1 MSRGARY
8 RPLDVPD
15 TLQGSLMARLDR
27 LPASKYVAQTGAVI
41 GRDFPHALI
50 AAVAD
55 LSDTDLT
62 RALVALAD
70 ADLVHQRGSPPA
82 AVYSF
87 KHALVRDAA
96 YESLLRSRR
105 QTLHGRI
112 VAAVESDFAH
122 LAVSEPEW
130 LAQHCAG
137 AGLTGKAVGYWC
149 QAGAQAVRR
158 AGNREAS
165 EHLRK
170 ALAHNDL
177 LPDTPERDRT
187 ELAILSQLG
196 PALMSLHGWPAPEVR
211 EVFERAGAVA
221 RRLQV
226 SADLA
231 PPLVGLWLYHVAKG
245 QFDRADGISDKLFRV
260 AGELKDPEILLQAH
274 HAAWPT
280 CFLRGR
286 FSIAAGHIASAM
298 ALYDETRHAQHRY
311 LYLGHDPAV
320 CALAIGTVVQS
331 VLGRGD
337 EVLRMERSALQ
348 LARRLRH
355 APSLA
360 HTLWFVGEAQV
371 ARGDVACG
379 AAIADELLALCEEHK
394 LPQPRAT
401 ALMFKGWALAQ
412 WGETAAGLA
421 KVEEGLAIWDGLGAR
436 SYLPRDQTLSWMRG
450 KAGTSSLRAILY
462 MDEVFGYLPP
472 VAEPPSK
479 RPLLT
484 LLKQARAFGVGV
496 VLATQNPVDLDYKGL
511 TNIGTWLLGRLQA
524 DRDKQRLLDGLE
536 GAAQGKG
543 PSRAE
548 LDALLSRLRTRLFL
562 LHNVHEDAP
571 VVFESRW
578 AMSYLRGPLTRQE
591 IRRLTDE
598 DREGTAAAG
607 DAARAA
613 GGPTGAGAFAAGAG
627 GTAAAAGAPAAA
639 ATAPPPSP
647 APAAAPQPLLPPG
660 VVQLWEPARAAGGT
674 YQPALAGWGRVW
686 YRDAR
691 KRIEHSDAVALVVP
705 LPGGAGEPDWTSGEA
720 PAVPVAELETSA
732 PAGAVAAPAPPTAA
746 RAPSWRSWEASFK
759 RHLRGGLPL
768 ELWRHASSGEVS
780 NPGEGER
787 ELRIRISELARGQRS
802 ARLDS
807 VRQRFAKRAATVTER
822 VRKAQ
827 QSLDEQEAQLRGSQT
842 QTAISIGATV
852 LSALLGRRAI
862 SHSSLGRATTAA
874 RGFGRSRRE
883 KVDVEEARRRLAEAQ
898 SEMADLERQMTEE
911 LATAER
917 AERADL
923 EPLERLRLLPKE
935 VEVGGV
941 ALLWRWSP

>member
-1 MSRGARY
+1 MSDPALNPETYEKLGLFYLGRPWDLDGDRPLPGAVLYDSRDLLTHALCVGMTGSGKTGLCIALLEEAAIDGVPSLVIDPKGDLGNLLLTFPDLTAEHFLPWVEEEAAARKGISREEY
-8 RPLDVPD
+8 AASEAAKWSEGLAAWGQGGDRIRRLRDSVEMALYTPGSTAGLPLAVLSSLDAPSAALREDAELLRERAGTTSASILGLLGIDPDPVRSREQILLSTLLEQSWAAGKGLDLAALVQQVQRPPITHVGVLDIDTFFPEKERFALAMALNNLLASPGFAAWREGAPLDV
-15 TLQGSLMARLDR
+15 DR
-27 LPASKYVAQTGAVI
+27 LLYTPA
-41 GRDFPHALI
+41 GRPRI
-50 AAVAD
+50 AICSISH
-55 LSDTDLT
+55 LSDRERMFFVT
-62 RALVALAD
+62 
-70 ADLVHQRGSPPA
+70 
-82 AVYSF
+82 
-87 KHALVRDAA
+87 
-96 YESLLRSRR
+96 LL
-105 QTLHGRI
+105 L
-112 VAAVESDFAH
+112 
-122 LAVSEPEW
+122 
-130 LAQHCAG
+130 
-137 AGLTGKAVGYWC
+137 
-149 QAGAQAVRR
+149 
-158 AGNREAS
+158 
-165 EHLRK
+165 
-170 ALAHNDL
+170 
-177 LPDTPERDRT
+177 
-187 ELAILSQLG
+187 
-196 PALMSLHGWPAPEVR
+196 
-211 EVFERAGAVA
+211 
-221 RRLQV
+221 
-226 SADLA
+226 
-231 PPLVGLWLYHVAKG
+231 
-245 QFDRADGISDKLFRV
+245 
-260 AGELKDPEILLQAH
+260 
-274 HAAWPT
+274 
-280 CFLRGR
+280 
-286 FSIAAGHIASAM
+286 
-298 ALYDETRHAQHRY
+298 
-311 LYLGHDPAV
+311 
-320 CALAIGTVVQS
+320 
-331 VLGRGD
+331 
-337 EVLRMERSALQ
+337 
-348 LARRLRH
+348 
-355 APSLA
+355 
-360 HTLWFVGEAQV
+360 
-371 ARGDVACG
+371 
-379 AAIADELLALCEEHK
+379 
-394 LPQPRAT
+394 
-401 ALMFKGWALAQ
+401 
-412 WGETAAGLA
+412 
-421 KVEEGLAIWDGLGAR
+421 
-436 SYLPRDQTLSWMRG
+436 DQTLSWMRG

-484 LLKQARAFGVGV
+484 LLKQARAFGLGV

-536 GAAQGKG
+536 GASQGKG

-598 DREGTAAAG
+598 DRAQAAEAAG
-607 DAARAA
+607 ASGAA
-613 GGPTGAGAFAAGAG
+613 GGA
-627 GTAAAAGAPAAA
+627 TAAAADAPSPATAAPPAPTPGA
-639 ATAPPPSP
+639 APPPI
-647 APAAAPQPLLPPG
+647 LPPG

-674 YQPALAGWGRVW
+674 YQPVLAGWGRVW

-691 KRIEHSDAVALVVP
+691 KRIEHSDAVELVVP
-705 LPGGAGEPDWTSGEA
+705 LPGGAGEPAWPSGEV
-720 PAVPVAELETSA
+720 PAVPIAELETSA
-732 PAGAVAAPAPPTAA
+732 PAGAAAAPPPPSAG

-780 NPGEGER
+780 TPGEGER
-787 ELRIRISELARGQRS
+787 ELRIRVSELARGQRS
-802 ARLDS
+802 AKLDA
-807 VRQRFAKRAATVTER
+807 VRQRFAKRAATATER

-827 QSLDEQEAQLRGSQT
+827 QSVDEQEAQLRGSQT

-898 SEMADLERQMTEE
+898 AEMADIERQMTEE